1 MDYRVPL
8 VKEKALGRWKI
19 QLQSQKGKAMARMQ
33 SFTYSLRKY
42 AKIKK
47 RRIEKLIK
55 GEDFFSL
62 QSLTGVMSDSRQ
74 TVPESLVNRAKYL
87 GDMKS

>member
-1 MDYRVPL
+1 MGDSVTEPKGQGNGKNAKFHIL
-8 VKEKALGRWKI
+8 SEKI
-19 QLQSQKGKAMARMQ
+19 CQN
-33 SFTYSLRKY
+33 
-42 AKIKK
+42 KK
-47 RRIEKLIK
+47 KCRIEKLIK

>member
-1 MDYRVPL
+1 M
-8 VKEKALGRWKI
+8 
-19 QLQSQKGKAMARMQ
+19 
-33 SFTYSLRKY
+33 
-42 AKIKK
+42 
-47 RRIEKLIK
+47 IK

-74 TVPESLVNRAKYL
+74 TVLESLVNRAKYL

>member
-1 MDYRVPL
+1 MGDSVTEPKGQGNGKNAEFHIL
-8 VKEKALGRWKI
+8 SEKI
-19 QLQSQKGKAMARMQ
+19 CQN
-33 SFTYSLRKY
+33 
-42 AKIKK
+42 KK

-55 GEDFFSL
+55 EEDFFSL

-87 GDMKS
+87 GDLKS